1 MKRIVIF
8 GVLCCMILLG
18 VKAQNA
24 ISMGSQTSVSGCDL
38 YIYDDG
44 GAANGYA
51 TGTNQVL
58 TIYSN
63 DPSNGCVMIE
73 IQALD
78 VDPSDTLYIYDGAD
92 ITGTLLH
99 CNGYGIPNS
108 RHLYGPLSAR
118 SGAAGFG
125 SFFSHTTSG
134 SR

>member
-1 MKRIVIF
+1 
-8 GVLCCMILLG
+8 
-18 VKAQNA
+18 
-24 ISMGSQTSVSGCDL
+24 MGSQTSVSGCDL

-99 CNGYGIPNS
+99 WFNNS
-108 RHLYGPLSAR
+108 DYDSLGTFRYAATIQNSTGRLHFVFSPMPL
-118 SGAAGFG
+118 
-125 SFFSHTTSG
+125 
-134 SR
+134 